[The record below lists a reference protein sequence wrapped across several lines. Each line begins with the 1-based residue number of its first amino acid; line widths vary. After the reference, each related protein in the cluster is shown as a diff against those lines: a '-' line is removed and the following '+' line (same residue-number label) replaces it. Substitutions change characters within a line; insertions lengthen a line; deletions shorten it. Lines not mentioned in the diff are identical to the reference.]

1 MTTHLSLL
9 LLFAYASTGSSD
21 PSSCRGRCGEGYYR
35 GSLCQCDY
43 ECLSLNECCSDFTQ
57 MCTTKDSCKG
67 RCGEPFHRGNPCHCD
82 IDCVSFNQCCPDYEN
97 MCLVE
102 DTALKPRKTATAA
115 QRTANLCLNIK
126 NKKSTETSNEEMTN
140 DEGIGEE
147 LTIPEDESESTP
159 SEGLVLSSTDAS
171 SMLPADEN
179 PTEGPS
185 SATPTEGPTSTAP
198 TEGPPSTEPTEGP
211 SSTAPIEGPS
221 SAEPTE
227 GPTSTAPTE
236 VPSSTAPTEGPPS
249 TAPTEVPSSTAP
261 TEGPPSTAPTE
272 VPSSTAPTEVPSS
285 TAPTEVPSSTAPTE
299 VPSSTAPTEVPS
311 STAPTEVPSS
321 TAPTEVPS
329 STAPTEV
336 PSSTAPTEVPSSTAP
351 TEVPSSTA
359 PKEGPSSAEPTEGP
373 STTAPTEVPSST
385 APTEGPSST
394 TPTEGPS
401 SRAPTENS
409 VTEMITKAQS
419 EDPEELSSLKDPR
432 ATPVPKKTPSAP
444 APVKPTK
451 NPIKPS
457 IDENDKSEP
466 KEPLKDLSGIVP
478 IKPAEKPL
486 KPSSDKNGKTDS
498 IRDYQADDYDT
509 NLCSGRPVSGLT
521 TLRNG
526 TIVVFRGHYFWT
538 LDKQRNPDPPQ
549 LITKVWGIPSPI
561 DTVYTRCNCQGKTYF
576 FKGRNYWRFENGMMD
591 PGFPKPISQGFGQ
604 IGHITAALSIPQYRS
619 RRESVIFFRR
629 GEMAQTYTYQVTP
642 SCGKKPRY
650 PVFTVRTRARRQAV
664 LPGTDVSQRPQ
675 TGHFVPNAALGQVI
689 SISKTWRGFPTIVTS
704 AVSVPSRVKEG
715 YKYYVFSQNKYYS
728 MKMEREK
735 PVILKPATGP
745 KESSATSFFKC
756 PETQKN

>member
-198 TEGPPSTEPTEGP
+198 TEGPPSTE
-211 SSTAPIEGPS
+211 
-221 SAEPTE
+221 
-227 GPTSTAPTE
+227 
-236 VPSSTAPTEGPPS
+236 
-249 TAPTEVPSSTAP
+249 
-261 TEGPPSTAPTE
+261 
-272 VPSSTAPTEVPSS
+272 
-285 TAPTEVPSSTAPTE
+285 
-299 VPSSTAPTEVPS
+299 
-311 STAPTEVPSS
+311 
-321 TAPTEVPS
+321 
-329 STAPTEV
+329 
-336 PSSTAPTEVPSSTAP
+336 
-351 TEVPSSTA
+351 
-359 PKEGPSSAEPTEGP
+359 
-373 STTAPTEVPSST
+373 PTEVPSST

>member
-1 MTTHLSLL
+1 MATHLSLL

-82 IDCVSFNQCCPDYEN
+82 IDCVSYNQCCPDYED

-185 SATPTEGPTSTAP
+185 STAPTEGPPSTAP
-198 TEGPPSTEPTEGP
+198 TEGPPSTEPTEFP
-211 SSTAPIEGPS
+211 SS
-221 SAEPTE
+221 
-227 GPTSTAPTE
+227 
-236 VPSSTAPTEGPPS
+236 
-249 TAPTEVPSSTAP
+249 
-261 TEGPPSTAPTE
+261 
-272 VPSSTAPTEVPSS
+272 
-285 TAPTEVPSSTAPTE
+285 
-299 VPSSTAPTEVPS
+299 
-311 STAPTEVPSS
+311 
-321 TAPTEVPS
+321 
-329 STAPTEV
+329 
-336 PSSTAPTEVPSSTAP
+336 
-351 TEVPSSTA
+351 
-359 PKEGPSSAEPTEGP
+359 
-373 STTAPTEVPSST
+373 TAPTEVPSST

-394 TPTEGPS
+394 APTEGPS
-401 SRAPTENS
+401 GTAPTEVSSSALPTDNY
-409 VTEMITKAQS
+409 VTEMTTKAQS
-419 EDPEELSSLKDPR
+419 ENPEELSSLKDPR

-451 NPIKPS
+451 KTIKPS
-457 IDENDKSEP
+457 IDKNDKSEP
-466 KEPLKDLSGIVP
+466 KEPLKDPSGIVP

-498 IRDYQADDYDT
+498 IKDYQADDYDT

-549 LITKVWGIPSPI
+549 LITNVWGIPSPI

-604 IGHITAALSIPQYRS
+604 IGYITAALSIPQYRS
-619 RRESVIFFRR
+619 RKETVIFFRR
-629 GEMAQTYTYQVTP
+629 GGMAQTYTYQVTP

-664 LPGTDVSQRPQ
+664 LPGTDISPRPQ
-675 TGHFVPNAALGQVI
+675 IGHFVPDAALGQVI

-756 PETQKN
+756 PETSKN

>member
-159 SEGLVLSSTDAS
+159 SEGLDAS

-179 PTEGPS
+179 
-185 SATPTEGPTSTAP
+185 
-198 TEGPPSTEPTEGP
+198 
-211 SSTAPIEGPS
+211 
-221 SAEPTE
+221 
-227 GPTSTAPTE
+227 
-236 VPSSTAPTEGPPS
+236 
-249 TAPTEVPSSTAP
+249 
-261 TEGPPSTAPTE
+261 
-272 VPSSTAPTEVPSS
+272 
-285 TAPTEVPSSTAPTE
+285 
-299 VPSSTAPTEVPS
+299 
-311 STAPTEVPSS
+311 
-321 TAPTEVPS
+321 
-329 STAPTEV
+329 
-336 PSSTAPTEVPSSTAP
+336 
-351 TEVPSSTA
+351 
-359 PKEGPSSAEPTEGP
+359 
-373 STTAPTEVPSST
+373 PTEVPSST

>member
-1 MTTHLSLL
+1 MATHLSLL

-43 ECLSLNECCSDFTQ
+43 KCLSLNECCSDFTQ
-57 MCTTKDSCKG
+57 LCTTKDSCKG

-82 IDCVSFNQCCPDYEN
+82 IDCVSYNQCCPDYEN

-147 LTIPEDESESTP
+147 LTIPEDESEPTP
-159 SEGLVLSSTDAS
+159 SEGLDAS

-198 TEGPPSTEPTEGP
+198 TEGPPSTVPTEGP
-211 SSTAPIEGPS
+211 SSTE
-221 SAEPTE
+221 
-227 GPTSTAPTE
+227 
-236 VPSSTAPTEGPPS
+236 PTEGPPS
-249 TAPTEVPSSTAP
+249 TAPTEFPSSTETTACPSSTAP
-261 TEGPPSTAPTE
+261 T
-272 VPSSTAPTEVPSS
+272 
-285 TAPTEVPSSTAPTE
+285 
-299 VPSSTAPTEVPS
+299 
-311 STAPTEVPSS
+311 
-321 TAPTEVPS
+321 
-329 STAPTEV
+329 
-336 PSSTAPTEVPSSTAP
+336 
-351 TEVPSSTA
+351 
-359 PKEGPSSAEPTEGP
+359 EGPSSAEPTEGP
-373 STTAPTEVPSST
+373 SSAEPTEGPSSTAPTEVPSST

-394 TPTEGPS
+394 APTEVPSSTAPTEGPS
-401 SRAPTENS
+401 STAPTEVPSSTAPTEGPSSTAPTEVPSSTAPTEGPSSTAPIEVPSSTALTEVSSSAVPTENS
-409 VTEMITKAQS
+409 VTEMTTKAQS

-457 IDENDKSEP
+457 IDKNDKSEP
-466 KEPLKDLSGIVP
+466 KEPLKDPSGIVP

-498 IRDYQADDYDT
+498 IKDYQADDYDT

-549 LITKVWGIPSPI
+549 LITKVWGVPSPI
-561 DTVYTRCNCQGKTYF
+561 DSVYTRCNCQGKTYF

-619 RRESVIFFRR
+619 RKESVIFFRR
-629 GEMAQTYTYQVTP
+629 GGMAQTYTYQVTP

-675 TGHFVPNAALGQVI
+675 TGHFVPDAALGQEI
-689 SISKTWRGFPTIVTS
+689 NISKTWRGFPTIVTS

>member
-159 SEGLVLSSTDAS
+159 SEGLDAS

-179 PTEGPS
+179 
-185 SATPTEGPTSTAP
+185 
-198 TEGPPSTEPTEGP
+198 
-211 SSTAPIEGPS
+211 
-221 SAEPTE
+221 
-227 GPTSTAPTE
+227 
-236 VPSSTAPTEGPPS
+236 PTEGPPS